1 MRIRHLLP
9 CWRPMLRLSESRQ
22 CSSGSNALQFN
33 DIRATAKRPPEPA
46 RVRQKAISR
55 CTHSAHDARQPIEN
69 KCEPAQL
76 IMAQTQRPFS
86 NDRFAALSDLRA
98 LCSMCHNGLAADLL
112 CGASERPLWP
122 ASAGLQLGATAWQ
135 ALTPVIP
142 VPRAPVPIR
151 STPARRISR

>member
-98 LCSMCHNGLAADLL
+98 LCSMCHNGLAAVIRRAWSEWLL
-112 CGASERPLWP
+112 AISH
-122 ASAGLQLGATAWQ
+122 
-135 ALTPVIP
+135 
-142 VPRAPVPIR
+142 
-151 STPARRISR
+151 ISRDIRLNPTPLARVPSQSRWWGGVRARNYP